1 MKKLLFIFFLF
12 LIVIYK
18 NPGNN
23 EEYVFNEIINE
34 KGKYCISV
42 LNGNLNTKNI
52 DRITNNYNI
61 KIISLYPYI
70 PEIYKNILGNS
81 LNFVNYD
88 NGYNNFSNYYYSLL
102 KQIGMNNEIY
112 MERYNGI
119 KFEKMIVYGSYHDIE
134 KFIKDFKY
142 VKCSI

>member
-12 LIVIYK
+12 FIVIYK
-18 NPGNN
+18 NPDNN

-34 KGKYCISV
+34 KGKYCINV

-52 DRITNNYNI
+52 DMITGNYDI
-61 KIISLYPYI
+61 KVISLYPYI
-70 PEIYKNILGNS
+70 PEIYKNILGNN

-88 NGYNNFSNYYYSLL
+88 NGYNSFNNYYYSLL
-102 KQIGMNNEIY
+102 KQIGMNNEIH

-119 KFEKMIVYGSYHDIE
+119 KFEKMIVYGSYYNIE

-142 VKCSI
+142 VKCSM